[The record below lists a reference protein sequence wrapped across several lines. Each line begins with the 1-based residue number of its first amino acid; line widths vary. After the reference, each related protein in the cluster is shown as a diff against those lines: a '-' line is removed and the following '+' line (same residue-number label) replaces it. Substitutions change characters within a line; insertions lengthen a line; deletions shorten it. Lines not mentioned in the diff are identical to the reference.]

1 MQGEQIGEEGMV
13 FSEMEGGQ
21 RERIIKYMLLGVVAH
36 TCNLSSQEAEGYEYK
51 ISNSECACMCL

>member
-36 TCNLSSQEAEGYEYK
+36 TCNPALRKLRQEACHG
-51 ISNSECACMCL
+51 